1 MWTKLILQPMLNL
14 LLWLYA
20 YVGNFGLAIILFT
33 VLIRLLL
40 HPLMQQ
46 QTKSQEAMMRLQQ
59 DPRWREIQEKYKNDR
74 ERLAQEQMKLYRE
87 LGVNPFGS
95 CLPLLLQLPI
105 IFGLYQAIILA
116 LGNTPAQL
124 LELVRH
130 LYPALEAQRLLP
142 IDSRFLWM
150 DLAQPERLTLP
161 FLPVGIPVLAIL
173 VGLTTYLQS
182 KLMAQATKPK
192 ASQGAKTASGGR
204 GKKKAGRQQPDQME
218 AMTRMM
224 NIYMPLFLGYITMT
238 FPAGLGLY
246 FLVSNVVT
254 VFQYMLLGKIPLPRP
269 RWLSRR
275 SGS

>member
-1 MWTKLILQPMLNL
+1 MWTRFILEPMLNV

-20 YVGNFGLAIILFT
+20 YVGDFGLAIILFT
-33 VLIRLLL
+33 VLVRLLL
-40 HPLMQQ
+40 HPLMKQ

-59 DPRWREIQEKYKNDR
+59 DPRWKEIQEKYKNDR
-74 ERLAQEQMKLYRE
+74 ERLAQEQMKLYKE

-130 LYPALEAQRLLP
+130 LYPALHAERLLP

-161 FLPVGIPVLAIL
+161 FLPFGIPVLAIL
-173 VGLTTYLQS
+173 VGVSTYFQS
-182 KLMAQATKPK
+182 KLMSQATKP
-192 ASQGAKTASGGR
+192 QEDMTKTASKKAAKK
-204 GKKKAGRQQPDQME
+204 GKKQRQPDQME
-218 AMTRMM
+218 SMTKMM
-224 NIYMPLFLGYITMT
+224 NVYMPLFLGYITMT

-254 VFQYMLLGKIPLPRP
+254 VFQYMLLGKISLPRLA
-269 RWLSRR
+269 WFSRKP
-275 SGS
+275 S

>member
-1 MWTKLILQPMLNL
+1 MWTKFILQPMLNL

-20 YVGNFGLAIILFT
+20 YVGDFGLAIILFT

-59 DPRWREIQEKYKNDR
+59 DPRWKEIQEKYKHDR

-105 IFGLYQAIILA
+105 IFGLYQAIMLA

-130 LYPALEAQRLLP
+130 LYPALQAQRLLP

-192 ASQGAKTASGGR
+192 TPPAKDRSR
-204 GKKKAGRQQPDQME
+204 KKAAKQQPDQME

-254 VFQYMLLGKIPLPRP
+254 IFQYILLGKIALPKP
-269 RWLSRR
+269 AWLSR
-275 SGS
+275 GSSS

>member
-1 MWTKLILQPMLNL
+1 MWTRFILQPMLNL

-20 YVGNFGLAIILFT
+20 YVGDFGLAIILFT
-33 VLIRLLL
+33 VLVRLLL
-40 HPLMQQ
+40 HPLLKQ

-59 DPRWREIQEKYKNDR
+59 DPRWKEIQEKYKNDR
-74 ERLAQEQMKLYRE
+74 ERLAQEQMKLYQE

-130 LYPALEAQRLLP
+130 LYPSLHAERLLP
-142 IDSRFLWM
+142 IDSQFLWM
-150 DLAQPERLTLP
+150 DLAQPERLYLP
-161 FLPVGIPVLAIL
+161 FLPFGIPVLAIL
-173 VGLTTYLQS
+173 VGVSTYFQS
-182 KLMAQATKPK
+182 KLMSQAAKPK
-192 ASQGAKTASGGR
+192 ESGNPGT
-204 GKKKAGRQQPDQME
+204 GKKGQKKGKDRSQPDQME
-218 AMTRMM
+218 SMTKMM
-224 NIYMPLFLGYITMT
+224 NVYMPLFLGYITMT

-254 VFQYMLLGKIPLPRP
+254 VFQYILLGKISLPRP
-269 RWLSRR
+269 AWLSRR
-275 SGS
+275 AS